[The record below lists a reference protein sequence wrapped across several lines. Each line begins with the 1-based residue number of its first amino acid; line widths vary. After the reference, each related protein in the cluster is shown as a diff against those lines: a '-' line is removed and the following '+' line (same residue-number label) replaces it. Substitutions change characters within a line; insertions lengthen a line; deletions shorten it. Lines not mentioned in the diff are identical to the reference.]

1 MTAPDSKFPDKRT
14 PHQIESEIDRTRSA
28 ISNDIRALG
37 EKLSP
42 EHLKQEAK
50 EVLRDAKE
58 EATDMLR
65 TAKDHAIESVTDTV
79 HELSDRA
86 RRAGTAATGFA
97 STHAVPL
104 TLLGL
109 GAGWLL
115 LSLRHQRMMSEGSH
129 SIYHRDDS
137 YNRTGG
143 SVRGDGH
150 HLLDGA
156 RERVGEFAD
165 QAAAQIESV
174 KTNVK
179 GAVSDLSHRAA
190 ELTHRASDAVV
201 GVGHDASEQARR
213 ASAAARDFTHEN
225 PLAVGALALAAG
237 VGVGL
242 LLPSTPVE
250 NKLMGSSRDRLV
262 GDARFTADRVRHMA
276 EDAASELKG
285 AIAGA

>member
-1 MTAPDSKFPDKRT
+1 MTTLDSKSPDKKT

-28 ISNDIRALG
+28 ISDDIRALG

-129 SIYHRDDS
+129 AMYHRDDR
-137 YNRTGG
+137 YNRADG
-143 SVRGDGH
+143 SARGD

-165 QAAAQIESV
+165 HAAAQIESA
-174 KTNVK
+174 KTSVK
-179 GAVSDLSHRAA
+179 GAVSELSHRAA

-201 GVGHDASEQARR
+201 SVSHDAGEQARR
-213 ASAAARDFTHEN
+213 ATAAARDFTHEN

-250 NKLMGSSRDRLV
+250 NDLMGSSRDRLV
-262 GDARFTADRVRHMA
+262 GDARYAADRVRHMA

>member
-1 MTAPDSKFPDKRT
+1 MTALDSKSPDKKT
-14 PHQIESEIDRTRSA
+14 PHQIESEIVRTRSA
-28 ISNDIRALG
+28 ISDDIRALG

-58 EATDMLR
+58 EAANMLR
-65 TAKDHAIESVTDTV
+65 NAKDHAIESVTDTV

-109 GAGWLL
+109 GAGWLM
-115 LSLRHQRMMSEGSH
+115 LSLRHQRMMSEGSR
-129 SIYHRDDS
+129 SMYHRNAS
-137 YNRTGG
+137 NQTGG
-143 SVRGDGH
+143 SARGDGN
-150 HLLDGA
+150 HLLDSA

-165 QAAAQIESV
+165 HAAAQIDSARA
-174 KTNVK
+174 NVK
-179 GAVSDLSHRAA
+179 EAVSDLSHRAA
-190 ELTHRASDAVV
+190 ELTHRASDTVASVS
-201 GVGHDASEQARR
+201 HDASEQARR

-225 PLAVGALALAAG
+225 PFAVGALALAAG

-242 LLPSTPVE
+242 LLPSTPAE
-250 NKLMGSSRDRLV
+250 NNLMGASRDRLV
-262 GDARFTADRVRHMA
+262 GDARYTADRMRHMA
-276 EDAASELKG
+276 QDAASELKD

>member
-1 MTAPDSKFPDKRT
+1 MTTTEKKT
-14 PHQIESEIDRTRSA
+14 PHQLESDIERTRQV

-58 EATDMLR
+58 EATNMLR

-86 RRAGTAATGFA
+86 RRAGTAATDFA

-104 TLLGL
+104 TVLGL
-109 GAGWLL
+109 GAGWLF
-115 LSLRHQRMMSEGSH
+115 LSLRHQRMMSQGSH
-129 SIYHRDDS
+129 STYHRDDS
-137 YNRTGG
+137 YDRMGDAA
-143 SVRGDGH
+143 RGDGH
-150 HLLDGA
+150 PLLDSA
-156 RERVGEFAD
+156 RERVGELSE
-165 QAAAQIESV
+165 QAASQMESARA
-174 KTNVK
+174 NVK
-179 GAVSDLSHRAA
+179 GAIADLSHRAS
-190 ELTHRASDAVV
+190 EMTHRASDAVV
-201 GVGHDASEQARR
+201 SASHDAAEQARR

-250 NKLMGSSRDRLV
+250 NDLMGSSRDRLV
-262 GDARFTADRVRHMA
+262 GDARYTADRVRHMA
-276 EDAASELKG
+276 QEAASEIKD